1 MGSRKVI
8 SAMRWKRFIVTSN
21 DMSYDFGIYATNW
34 NWPLDEKQWEIGIS
48 FWKWTFGIEL
58 YK

>member
-1 MGSRKVI
+1 MGSGKVI
-8 SAMRWKRFIVTSN
+8 SAVRWKRFIVTSN

-34 NWPLDEKQWEIGIS
+34 GYPIKNEWEIGIN